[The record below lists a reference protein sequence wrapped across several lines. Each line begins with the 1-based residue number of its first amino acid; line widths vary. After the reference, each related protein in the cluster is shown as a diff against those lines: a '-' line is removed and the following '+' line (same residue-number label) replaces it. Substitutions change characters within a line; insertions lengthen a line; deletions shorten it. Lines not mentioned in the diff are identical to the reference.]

1 MSRRRESSNPVA
13 LFPFLAV
20 LMSAMGALILLLL
33 VISNKVHEQKESA
46 FRAAVSQEPPPLP
59 KLPDKIKLDPLAP
72 LPEYKQQKSI
82 ELKLPDLPP
91 LVDKRK
97 DAKKKLDE
105 LKKQHAKLDAEANKK
120 PEDDLGLSEVA
131 RAVAAMKVK
140 LQDLKVQRQ
149 KALDAADAKKREI
162 DKLKGEKRQ
171 IAWDEKHVENKF
183 AVVPYTGPNGTK
195 RRPIFL
201 ECTGSAIT
209 LQPEGVAITPEIMQ
223 KPADPRNP
231 LAEMC
236 RALIKEMSIDG
247 PEGVPYPLLIV
258 RPDGTSAY
266 YGAQLALSDL
276 NLPFGY
282 ELISEDMKLEY
293 PEPDPKLKAIALAAI
308 DKAQKQRERPWS
320 SYAYGNGSGMGDLGG
335 DSDDPE
341 GAGPGG
347 NGPSAGGSNGQSRNG
362 SNGGAQGNGR
372 GYDNSGPQP
381 GGPELGLL
389 ARRYA
394 EQQQAGPA
402 RRMRAGQG
410 LQPHNGQSGG
420 YGNGYGGSN
429 GGYGASGG
437 QSGSPGGYPGSDSSG
452 IPPPPSYIH
461 EGHAGGAGGG
471 RPLLGVGNF
480 GQGGGPI
487 IPGVDIADNG
497 GSGNGSSGGIVGGNG
512 SSQNGEPH
520 GPNGTGGSGPG
531 APGGNRQGMPGG
543 YGQGGNGTG
552 APGGRGQ
559 GMAGGNPQGM
569 AGGQPG
575 MPGEAGWGEGGPGRN
590 GQSGA
595 GGTGAVGR
603 PGMSGGDGWSSE
615 SGDGTGAS
623 GLASGSQ
630 NGTPGGFG
638 GSPGANSNSNARGNS
653 FAGMGGGQPGSSS
666 QSGQPSNGY
675 PGSGQ
680 AGGSEGGVAEGAPG
694 MANSGSPG
702 QSAGLSM
709 GEGSSGAE
717 QPGQGLPISISM
729 GNPSNGAASDKK
741 MTFDD
746 VMQQSNGRQTK
757 LPAEHDP
764 DLFELNSAMDGGGRG
779 EVSVPGLRINRQPV
793 RREVVV
799 ECRQF
804 GLILHPG
811 KVFVPL
817 ITDNDLRPAASSI
830 YRHAAN
836 QLRGAGS
843 PGPLH
848 RWNPVIAVYV
858 RPDGVENYYRTRMA
872 LLNSELDMIRKNVD
886 WETPLEF
893 TERFVSRPNEATA
906 NQPSRTI
913 SR

>member
-33 VISNKVHEQKESA
+33 VISNKVQSQKEMA
-46 FRAAVSQEPPPLP
+46 FRAAVSKEPPPLP

-72 LPEYKQQKSI
+72 LPDYKPEKEIKQ
-82 ELKLPDLPP
+82 KLPELPP

-105 LKKQHAKLDAEANKK
+105 LKKQHAKLDAEASKK

-140 LQDLKVQRQ
+140 LQELKVLRQ
-149 KALDAADAKKREI
+149 KALEEAEAKKREI

-171 IAWDEKHVENKF
+171 IDWDEQHVENKY
-183 AVVPYTGPNGTK
+183 AIVPYTGSNGTR

-209 LQPEGVAITPEIMQ
+209 LQPEGVAITAEILQ
-223 KPADPRNP
+223 KPSDPRNP

-236 RALIKEMSIDG
+236 RAIMQEMTIDG

-282 ELISEDMKLEY
+282 ELISEDMKLEF
-293 PEPDPKLKAIALAAI
+293 PEPNPKIKAVAEAAI
-308 DKAQKQRERPWS
+308 EKALKQREKPWQ
-320 SYAYGNGSGMGDLGG
+320 SYAYGSMGGGMGGPG
-335 DSDDPE
+335 DEGDDPQ
-341 GAGPGG
+341 GSGPGG
-347 NGPSAGGSNGQSRNG
+347 KGNGAGGSDGQAKN
-362 SNGGAQGNGR
+362 GAQGR
-372 GYDNSGPQP
+372 GQGNSRSYEQNGPQP

-394 EQQQAGPA
+394 EQLHAGPA
-402 RRMRAGQG
+402 ARMRQGQG
-410 LQPHNGQSGG
+410 LQPHNRYPGG
-420 YGNGYGGSN
+420 TGNGYGGNGYGSNN
-429 GGYGASGG
+429 GGRAGHGG
-437 QSGSPGGYPGSDSSG
+437 HAGGGSSD
-452 IPPPPSYIH
+452 IPPPPSYVH
-461 EGHAGGAGGG
+461 NGQGGG
-471 RPLLGVGNF
+471 SGGGSGGGQSLLGVGNF

-487 IPGVDIADNG
+487 IPGVNVAENG
-497 GSGNGSSGGIVGGNG
+497 GSGNGAGGGNG
-512 SSQNGEPH
+512 ANESGAKDAAN
-520 GPNGTGGSGPG
+520 NGSGNGRG
-531 APGGNRQGMPGG
+531 ARGSQEQGLPAG
-543 YGQGGNGTG
+543 YGQDGYGS
-552 APGGRGQ
+552 GGRGQ
-559 GMAGGNPQGM
+559 GMAGGNPQGG
-569 AGGQPG
+569 AGGGQPG
-575 MPGEAGWGEGGPGRN
+575 MSAESGWGQSGPGRN
-590 GQSGA
+590 GQAGA
-595 GGTGAVGR
+595 GGSGAVGR
-603 PGMSGGDGWSSE
+603 PGSSGGDGWSGE
-615 SGDGTGAS
+615 SGDGTGES

-630 NGTPGGFG
+630 GGTPGEFG
-638 GSPGANSNSNARGNS
+638 GASGGSSESNQSGQG
-653 FAGMGGGQPGSSS
+653 FAGMNGRQAGSSS
-666 QSGQPSNGY
+666 PSGQPSNGY
-675 PGSGQ
+675 QGAGQGSGM
-680 AGGSEGGVAEGAPG
+680 EGGAADGAPG
-694 MANSGSPG
+694 MAND
-702 QSAGLSM
+702 
-709 GEGSSGAE
+709 GSSGSSGGMGGPPSGAQ
-717 QPGQGLPISISM
+717 QPGQNSPISISM
-729 GNPSNGAASDKK
+729 GSPNGSASDRKV
-741 MTFDD
+741 TFDD
-746 VMQQSNGRQTK
+746 VMQQGNGRQQK

-764 DLFELNSAMDGGGRG
+764 DLFELNNAMDGSGRG

-817 ITDNDLRPAASSI
+817 ITDNDLRTAASAI

-893 TERFVSRPNEATA
+893 PERFASRPNEASA
-906 NQPSRTI
+906 NQPSRNM